1 MTEQQ
6 TETAAIGATRKAAR
20 TSAEDIRDGVREGA
34 PEAVSQALQQAR
46 SLGLRGAVNARDLGG
61 YRTAGGQVLRS
72 GVALRSDGL
81 NRLTDEDL
89 DLLGALGLRQVVDL
103 RSLDEVREA
112 GPDRVRGLPVAAIAA
127 AELSAAPITVERTTP
142 DGVTLHHLP
151 VFAADFDIYV
161 ALRDALADRS
171 PEKQRT
177 LLGDGRAAAMMTGLY
192 RWFVT
197 DRVARERF
205 ATVLRLLAAPDGAPL
220 LFHCSAGKDRTG
232 WTAAL
237 LLTALG
243 VDRETV
249 FADYLLTNER
259 SAEIVE
265 NIVDSFGT
273 RGLMQEPELLLPV
286 FRAERCYLEAAFEE
300 VAAGWADF
308 EAFWQDGLGL
318 DDAVLAG
325 LRANLLAP

>member
-6 TETAAIGATRKAAR
+6 TETAVIEATRKA
-20 TSAEDIRDGVREGA
+20 VQGA
-34 PEAVSQALQQAR
+34 PDADLPAR
-46 SLGLRGAVNARDLGG
+46 SLGLQGAVNARDLGG
-61 YRTAGGQVLRS
+61 YRAAGGTVLRH

-81 NRLTDEDL
+81 NRLTDADL
-89 DLLGALGLRQVVDL
+89 GLLGSLGLRQVVDL

-112 GPDRVRGLPVAAIAA
+112 GPDRVPGLPVAAIAA
-127 AELSAAPITVERTTP
+127 AEMSATPITVEPATP
-142 DGVTLHHLP
+142 DGVTLHHVP

-161 ALRDALADRS
+161 TLRDALADRS
-171 PEKQRT
+171 PEKQRA

-197 DRVARERF
+197 DQVARERF
-205 ATVLRLLAAPDGAPL
+205 AVVLRLLAAPDGPPL

-232 WTAAL
+232 WTAAI

-259 SAEIVE
+259 SAGIVE
-265 NIVDSFGT
+265 NIVDSFFT

-286 FRAERCYLEAAFEE
+286 FRAERSYLEAAFEE
-300 VAAGWADF
+300 VATGWGTF
-308 EAFWQDGLGL
+308 QGFWRDGLGL
-318 DDAVLAG
+318 DDEVLEG
-325 LRANLLAP
+325 LRANLLTAP

>member
-6 TETAAIGATRKAAR
+6 TETAAIEALRNAVG
-20 TSAEDIRDGVREGA
+20 TSVEGDRDGAREEVPEPA
-34 PEAVSQALQQAR
+34 PEAAQQAR

-61 YRTAGGQVLRS
+61 YRTADGRVLKH
-72 GVALRSDGL
+72 GAVLRSDGL

-89 DLLGALGLRQVVDL
+89 DLLAELGLRQVVDL

-112 GPDRVRGLPVAAIAA
+112 GPDRVRGLPVAVIAA
-127 AELSAAPITVERTTP
+127 AELSAAPITVERTAP

-171 PEKQRT
+171 PEKQRA

-197 DRVARERF
+197 DPVARERF

-232 WTAAL
+232 WTAAV

-259 SAEIVE
+259 SAAIVDT
-265 NIVDSFGT
+265 IVDSFGT

-286 FRAERCYLEAAFEE
+286 FRAERDYLEAAFEE
-300 VAAGWADF
+300 VEAGWPDF
-308 EAFWQDGLGL
+308 ASFWRDGLGL

-325 LRANLLAP
+325 LRANLLVP

>member
-1 MTEQQ
+1 MTDQQ
-6 TETAAIGATRKAAR
+6 TETAAPGATGRAADVL
-20 TSAEDIRDGVREGA
+20 AGGPLA
-34 PEAVSQALQQAR
+34 GLAAAR

-61 YRTAGGQVLRS
+61 YRTADGQVLRH

-89 DLLGALGLRQVVDL
+89 DTLTGYGLRQVVDL

-112 GPDRVRGLPVAAIAA
+112 GPDRVPGLPVAEIAA
-127 AELSAAPITVERTTP
+127 AELSATPITVGRTTP

-171 PEKQRT
+171 PEKQRA
-177 LLGDGRAAAMMTGLY
+177 LLGDGRAAAMMVGLY

-197 DRVARERF
+197 DPVARERF

-232 WTAAL
+232 WTAAI

-243 VDRETV
+243 VDRDTV
-249 FADYLLTNER
+249 YADYLLTNER
-259 SAEIVE
+259 SAAIIEH
-265 NIVDSFGT
+265 IVDSFGT
-273 RGLMQEPELLLPV
+273 RGLMEEPELLLPV
-286 FRAERCYLEAAFEE
+286 FRADRAYLDAAFEE
-300 VAAGWADF
+300 VAAGWASF
-308 EAFWQDGLGL
+308 EKFWQDGLGL
-318 DDAVLAG
+318 DDEVLAG
-325 LRANLLAP
+325 LRANLLAG

>member
-6 TETAAIGATRKAAR
+6 TETPAIQHAGKTTQPSARAAEAAR
-20 TSAEDIRDGVREGA
+20 T
-34 PEAVSQALQQAR
+34 
-46 SLGLRGAVNARDLGG
+46 LGLRGAVNARDLGG
-61 YRTAGGQVLRS
+61 YRTADGRRLRH

-89 DLLGALGLRQVVDL
+89 RLLGVLGLRQVVDL

-112 GPDRVRGLPVAAIAA
+112 GPDRIPGLPVAEIAA
-127 AELSAAPITVERTTP
+127 AELSATPITVERTTP

-151 VFAADFDIYV
+151 VFAAHFDIYV

-171 PEKQRT
+171 PERQRA
-177 LLGDGRAAAMMTGLY
+177 LLGDGRATAMMTGLY

-197 DRVARERF
+197 DPVARERF
-205 ATVLRLLAAPDGAPL
+205 ATVLRLLAAPDGPPL

-232 WTAAL
+232 WTAAV

-259 SAEIVE
+259 SAAIVE
-265 NIVDSFGT
+265 AVVDGFGT
-273 RGLMQEPELLLPV
+273 RGLMREPELLLPV

-300 VAAGWADF
+300 VASGWVTFDK
-308 EAFWQDGLGL
+308 FWQDGLGL
-318 DDAVLAG
+318 DDEVLAG
-325 LRANLLAP
+325 LRANLLEP

>member
-1 MTEQQ
+1 MTDQQ
-6 TETAAIGATRKAAR
+6 TETAAPGAAGRAADVLPGGPL
-20 TSAEDIRDGVREGA
+20 TDLAA
-34 PEAVSQALQQAR
+34 AR

-61 YRTAGGQVLRS
+61 YRTADGRVLRH

-89 DLLGALGLRQVVDL
+89 DVLVGYGLRQVVDL

-112 GPDRVRGLPVAAIAA
+112 GPDRVPGLPVAEIAA
-127 AELSAAPITVERTTP
+127 AELSATPLTVGRTAP

-171 PEKQRT
+171 PEKQRA
-177 LLGDGRAAAMMTGLY
+177 LLGDGRAAAMMVGLY

-197 DRVARERF
+197 DPVARERF

-232 WTAAL
+232 WTAAI

-243 VDRETV
+243 VDRDTV
-249 FADYLLTNER
+249 FTDYLLTNER
-259 SAEIVE
+259 SAAIIEH
-265 NIVDSFGT
+265 IVDSFGT
-273 RGLMQEPELLLPV
+273 RGLMQEPHLLLPV
-286 FRAERCYLEAAFEE
+286 FRADRAYLEAAFEE
-300 VAAGWADF
+300 VAAGWTSF
-308 EAFWQDGLGL
+308 EEFWQDGLGL
-318 DDAVLAG
+318 DDEVLAG
-325 LRANLLAP
+325 LRANLLAG